1 LAGVLVLALLL
12 EREFGLDELLLDL
25 FRLPFLPPEVLAAA
39 AAGESIST
47 GLGGSATTRSIV
59 RKRALQQGHL
69 FSVSAHLS
77 IQSKQNLCVQPL
89 IEAASVR
96 EAGVSKQIAQV
107 KSATGSTTAAAT
119 ATGTFAAGFKS
130 KLSIPSSSSAS
141 TMGEPFAFGT
151 GGSSVVAP
159 AAPPKIAVAFADLAA
174 AAPPLIGIVD
184 NVNVPLLLLLLLMWI
199 LLLRAAKRVERRW
212 GANSWAIRVVAFIAA
227 RRVDRRAGAGEAE
240 VVPTEKEGVTMM
252 MMVWSLSQNK

>member
-1 LAGVLVLALLL
+1 
-12 EREFGLDELLLDL
+12 
-25 FRLPFLPPEVLAAA
+25 
-39 AAGESIST
+39 
-47 GLGGSATTRSIV
+47 
-59 RKRALQQGHL
+59 
-69 FSVSAHLS
+69 
-77 IQSKQNLCVQPL
+77 
-89 IEAASVR
+89 
-96 EAGVSKQIAQV
+96 
-107 KSATGSTTAAAT
+107 
-119 ATGTFAAGFKS
+119 
-130 KLSIPSSSSAS
+130 
-141 TMGEPFAFGT
+141 MGEPFAFGT

-227 RRVDRRAGAGEAE
+227 RRVDRRVRVGAGEAE
-240 VVPTEKEGVTMM
+240 VVVPTEKEGVAMM